1 MRYWTIS
8 RFRKIVT
15 PLKLLHCEMNKNPSC
30 LLLTITSKSLWKLSL
45 TYYKI
50 YLHYFFFFFV
60 SRLVLFRLVSF
71 RLIEWAAQSSARSS
85 ILETIEDRDTRRT
98 FWGYWENDSI
108 IALKTIAK
116 DKALN
121 TPTARRHIF
130 ISRKTR
136 ALVKLSFS
144 VNDIEQSMRYIYIYV
159 YKT

>member
-1 MRYWTIS
+1 MRYYFAKWTIS

-30 LLLTITSKSLWKLSL
+30 LLLTITPKSLWKLSS

-50 YLHYFFFFFV
+50 YLHYFFFFV

-121 TPTARRHIF
+121 TQTARRHIF
-130 ISRKTR
+130 ISRRTR

-144 VNDIEQSMRYIYIYV
+144 VNDIE
-159 YKT
+159 